1 MMGAMP
7 KTLYFPELA
16 KRVRSQRRGL
26 PSLYGDVDF
35 SARPYRLA
43 LDPDDESSLPGW
55 VADRAELLD
64 DERTIELMSTATMLG
79 DVVADAYAALME
91 QQSFKSLIDMLQVAC
106 REGIDAVPGA
116 PPELERFIAAMERQ
130 PDWLDMELVHEG
142 ARHERIPQALVAPF
156 VIRGAFMATFLNTYA
171 ALPMA
176 LTGAL
181 GGRRAARRVNETA
194 SFFAVTTMP
203 GALDRYGR
211 GFEAAAMVR
220 LMHSMVRYNALTKS
234 GRWDFDVYGIPIP
247 QVDQMPAGLI
257 SVYLLARRVQANGRS
272 EFNARER
279 AIVEFARYRCFLLG
293 LPEELLPTTPAE
305 IIHVMHARAATLRDD
320 FDDEICGEL
329 VRATM
334 SSYLKPTRS
343 LPDRLA
349 DAIEKSYSKFFFN
362 RTFANGDGAA
372 FAALGVAMGPEDH
385 ALVALF
391 APLVFGS
398 FLTARTTSRLP
409 IVGALTD
416 RVVTEVLK
424 QRLASYGKPEF
435 TTDSSKYTPVAKARP
450 ATTWRRVRRAV
461 PRAGRSTGLP
471 PKRIRTDLRGF
482 ARRTARK
489 RQSPRTGTSARPARS
504 RPRHPTGRFMPS
516 GKSTLPG
523 TTRPCTVARSRASCG
538 APMRRTGRS
547 AEL

>member
-1 MMGAMP
+1 MD
-7 KTLYFPELA
+7 L
-16 KRVRSQRRGL
+16 VR
-26 PSLYGDVDF
+26 
-35 SARPYRLA
+35 
-43 LDPDDESSLPGW
+43 
-55 VADRAELLD
+55 
-64 DERTIELMSTATMLG
+64 
-79 DVVADAYAALME
+79 
-91 QQSFKSLIDMLQVAC
+91 
-106 REGIDAVPGA
+106 
-116 PPELERFIAAMERQ
+116 
-130 PDWLDMELVHEG
+130 EG
-142 ARHERIPQALVAPF
+142 ARHERIPQALLAPY
-156 VIRGAFMATFLNTYA
+156 VIRGAFTATFLNTYA

-203 GALDRYGR
+203 GALDRHGR

-234 GRWDFDVYGIPIP
+234 GRWDLDVYGIPIP

-257 SVYLLARRVQANGRS
+257 SVYLLARQVEAGGRS
-272 EFNARER
+272 DFNTRER

-293 LPEELLPTTPAE
+293 LPEELLPTTPEE
-305 IIHVMHARAATLRDD
+305 ITHVMHARAATLRDD

-334 SSYLKPTRS
+334 SAYLKPTRS

-362 RTFANGDGAA
+362 RTFLNGNDDA
-372 FAALGVAMGPEDH
+372 FADLGVTMGLEDH

-398 FLTARTTSRLP
+398 FWAANTASRIP

-416 RVVTEVLK
+416 RVVIEVLK

-435 TTDSSKYTPVAKARP
+435 TTDASKYTPVAKAQPVP
-450 ATTWRRVRRAV
+450 A
-461 PRAGRSTGLP
+461 G
-471 PKRIRTDLRGF
+471 
-482 ARRTARK
+482 
-489 RQSPRTGTSARPARS
+489 
-504 RPRHPTGRFMPS
+504 
-516 GKSTLPG
+516 
-523 TTRPCTVARSRASCG
+523 
-538 APMRRTGRS
+538 
-547 AEL
+547 